1 MSFKQQKVVE
11 SKVTIKIPRKLY
23 NRLAEIVEGSGF
35 NSVTD
40 FIVFVLRDLA
50 SAPGQIE
57 IPKKQELDQENRLTT
72 EEIEVI
78 RKRLKSLGY
87 L

>member
-1 MSFKQQKVVE
+1 MSLKQQKVVE

-40 FIVFVLRDLA
+40 FVVFVLRDLA
-50 SAPGQIE
+50 SAPGKID
-57 IPKKQELDQENRLTT
+57 IAKKHEFNQENSLTA
-72 EEIEVI
+72 EEIEMI